1 MSANDMLQSF
11 FDEVLKPAITQAVT
25 KAVKETIIQ
34 QNHEQIDVKEAARIL
49 NVSKKTIYRYCQE
62 GPEEERLHFTQPGGK
77 MLLIRSEVENYTRRG
92 ASIRIK
98 PSRRK

>member
-1 MSANDMLQSF
+1 MLQSF

-49 NVSKKTIYRYCQE
+49 NMSKKTIYRYC
-62 GPEEERLHFTQPGGK
+62 
-77 MLLIRSEVENYTRRG
+77 
-92 ASIRIK
+92 
-98 PSRRK
+98 